1 MATGSN
7 TLTSYYAKRIEDQGI
22 GTNTALTSLDN
33 ARVKILSNTA
43 STYDAIWNAKST
55 DGIWAQIV
63 GPDNKLITYYTD
75 NAASN
80 PTETSINFL
89 NNGTIECYALHAHS
103 LKADWASE
111 VLNTGEMKQ
120 FYISP
125 GTTGYVE
132 ICQFEVTGA
141 YSDVPFEVGITRRGD
156 ITPSYITIRLTN
168 AATIVRGT
176 IYSCIYRGVNCF
188 TVVQD
193 IDSDAET
200 NIIHLWVEKS
210 AAYDVIK
217 IISFQVGT
225 NSCIGHYSFPGTF
238 SETQPTGGV
247 GVYPASQI
255 KVGGITTATMDATS
269 TNPRITF
276 AEKDG
281 NQPVNILYS
290 HSDNYRAPAGLK
302 VIGGADASPAW
313 FEVEGALYT
322 GGKISA
328 SGNIDAI
335 GAGEHIIR
343 ASNADKGNVD
353 VMLDAGSSGNV
364 GVYAHGY
371 WNGSAYVSNAQWLI
385 YRGSDGKT
393 RLPTSTAGSA
403 SIPVYIASGGAV
415 TACGTTMFQK
425 KTASKTYTAPA
436 NGNPGTITL
445 TPTLPTGFVIAAILE
460 VKAGDLG
467 DAISSV
473 FINSAGT
480 SVNLVLKNTTSTA
493 HNNKTASV
501 TVLTVNSSLIS

>member
-22 GTNTALTSLDN
+22 GESTALASLDN

-55 DGIWAQIV
+55 DGIWAQIA

-156 ITPSYITIRLTN
+156 ITPSYITIRLNN

-238 SETQPTGGV
+238 SATQPTGGV
-247 GVYPASQI
+247 GVYPANQI
-255 KVGGITTATMDATS
+255 KVGGATNATMDASS

-276 AEKDG
+276 AENDG
-281 NQPVNILYS
+281 TQPVNIIYS
-290 HSDNYRAPAGLK
+290 DSDNYRAPAGLK
-302 VIGGADASPAW
+302 VIGGTSASPAW

-322 GGKISA
+322 GGSIAA
-328 SGNIDAI
+328 SGE
-335 GAGEHIIR
+335 GERTIR
-343 ASNADKGNVD
+343 AANTSKGVD

-364 GVYAHGY
+364 GVYSHGY
-371 WNGSAYVSNAQWLI
+371 WDGSAYVASSQWLI

-393 RLPTSTAGSA
+393 KLPTSTAGSA

-425 KTASKTYTAPA
+425 KTASKTYSAPA
-436 NGNPGTITL
+436 NGVPGTITL
-445 TPTLPTGFVIAAILE
+445 TPTLPTGFAIAAILE
-460 VKAGDLG
+460 VKSGDVA
-467 DAISSV
+467 DAITSV
-473 FINSAGT
+473 FLDSTGK
-480 SVNLVLKNTTSTA
+480 SVYLNLKNTTSTA

-501 TVLTVNSSLIS
+501 TVLIVNSSLIS